1 MTHYRNRTSDSMP
14 CLSVGVAYMT
24 VEWHISRRMEPRAHF
39 YVKPSMN
46 TATTMNSAAEEAIAT
61 RSNVLAPS
69 PVRRFTEP
77 DWLAPIPGFTLLHHV
92 TSHAALDATD
102 YTNDHADTSGY
113 VDANEYGENP
123 AAQRS
128 LLSPAPSDAG
138 YSPIPLATPNAVI
151 RRLVTIALETASGH
165 RPPSKLS
172 PDDFAPVVRQSLTT
186 LSRLSTSPHAPIVAG
201 RLIMV
206 HCSTN
211 EAEGER
217 PRFVEFCGTWQAR
230 LPRSHQ
236 PGRVRIL
243 AGKAAKTR
251 TSYRIA
257 TLRFM

>member
-1 MTHYRNRTSDSMP
+1 MT
-14 CLSVGVAYMT
+14 
-24 VEWHISRRMEPRAHF
+24 
-39 YVKPSMN
+39 
-46 TATTMNSAAEEAIAT
+46 SAADAIAT
-61 RSNVLAPS
+61 RQA
-69 PVRRFTEP
+69 RHITEP
-77 DWLAPIPGFTLLHHV
+77 GWLTPIPEFTLLHQATRH
-92 TSHAALDATD
+92 TALDAATYAD
-102 YTNDHADTSGY
+102 TNDYVEDPPAQPVLLTPTPSETS
-113 VDANEYGENP
+113 D
-123 AAQRS
+123 
-128 LLSPAPSDAG
+128 
-138 YSPIPLATPNAVI
+138 SPIPLATPTAVI

-172 PDDFAPVVRQSLTT
+172 PEDFAPVVRQSLTT
-186 LSRLSTSPHAPIVAG
+186 LSRLSSSPHAPVVAG

-211 EAEGER
+211 EMEGER

-251 TSYRIA
+251 SSYRVT

>member
-1 MTHYRNRTSDSMP
+1 
-14 CLSVGVAYMT
+14 
-24 VEWHISRRMEPRAHF
+24 MEPSAHF
-39 YVKPSMN
+39 YVESSMN

-61 RSNVLAPS
+61 ESNTIALPS
-69 PVRRFTEP
+69 ARPFTEP
-77 DWLAPIPGFTLLHHV
+77 DLLKPIPGFTLLHHI
-92 TSHAALDATD
+92 TSRAVLDASEHPNDHVDTNKYVATNEYVGNPPAQAALLGPTPSE
-102 YTNDHADTSGY
+102 TS
-113 VDANEYGENP
+113 
-123 AAQRS
+123 
-128 LLSPAPSDAG
+128 
-138 YSPIPLATPNAVI
+138 YSPIPLATPTAVI

-230 LPRSHQ
+230 GPRSHQ
-236 PGRVRIL
+236 PGRVRLL

-251 TSYRIA
+251 TSYRIT

>member
-1 MTHYRNRTSDSMP
+1 
-14 CLSVGVAYMT
+14 
-24 VEWHISRRMEPRAHF
+24 
-39 YVKPSMN
+39 MN
-46 TATTMNSAAEEAIAT
+46 TATTVNSTADAIAT
-61 RSNVLAPS
+61 GANSVAMPTDAIAPS
-69 PVRRFTEP
+69 PLRRFTEP

-92 TSHAALDATD
+92 TSRAVLDASAHP
-102 YTNDHADTSGY
+102 NDY
-113 VDANEYGENP
+113 VDTNEYAATSKYVDNP
-123 AAQRS
+123 PAQAA
-128 LLSPAPSDAG
+128 LLSPIPPETS
-138 YSPIPLATPNAVI
+138 YSPIPLATPTAVI

-165 RPPSKLS
+165 RAPSKLS

-230 LPRSHQ
+230 GPRSHQ

-251 TSYRIA
+251 TSYRITA
-257 TLRFM
+257 LRFM

>member
-1 MTHYRNRTSDSMP
+1 
-14 CLSVGVAYMT
+14 
-24 VEWHISRRMEPRAHF
+24 
-39 YVKPSMN
+39 MN
-46 TATTMNSAAEEAIAT
+46 TATTMNSAAEEKIAT
-61 RSNVLAPS
+61 RSKAVVPS

-77 DWLAPIPGFTLLHHV
+77 DWLVPIPGFTLLHHV
-92 TSHAALDATD
+92 TNRAILDASKYVD
-102 YTNDHADTSGY
+102 NGEYTNDHADTSGY
-113 VDANEYGENP
+113 VDTNEYLENP
-123 AAQRS
+123 PAQPA
-128 LLSPAPSDAG
+128 LLSPPPSETDS
-138 YSPIPLATPNAVI
+138 SPIPLATPTAVI

-172 PDDFAPVVRQSLTT
+172 SDDFAPVVRQSLTT

-236 PGRVRIL
+236 PGRIRIL

-251 TSYRIA
+251 TSYRIT

>member
-1 MTHYRNRTSDSMP
+1 
-14 CLSVGVAYMT
+14 
-24 VEWHISRRMEPRAHF
+24 
-39 YVKPSMN
+39 
-46 TATTMNSAAEEAIAT
+46 MNSAAEEAIAT
-61 RSNVLAPS
+61 ESNAIAPPS
-69 PVRRFTEP
+69 ARRFTEP

-92 TSHAALDATD
+92 TSHAVLDASE
-102 YTNDHADTSGY
+102 YANEHADPSGY
-113 VDANEYGENP
+113 MDTTEYVENP
-123 AAQRS
+123 PAQPA

-138 YSPIPLATPNAVI
+138 SSTIPLATPNAVI

-201 RLIMV
+201 RLIMI

-230 LPRSHQ
+230 LARSRQ

-251 TSYRIA
+251 TSYRIT

>member
-1 MTHYRNRTSDSMP
+1 MS
-14 CLSVGVAYMT
+14 
-24 VEWHISRRMEPRAHF
+24 
-39 YVKPSMN
+39 
-46 TATTMNSAAEEAIAT
+46 TATTMNSATEEAIAT
-61 RSNVLAPS
+61 RSNVIVPS
-69 PVRRFTEP
+69 PARRFTEP
-77 DWLAPIPGFTLLHHV
+77 DWLKPIPGFTLLHQV
-92 TSHAALDATD
+92 TSHTTLD
-102 YTNDHADTSGY
+102 NGDHTSGY
-113 VDANEYGENP
+113 ADTTEFSKNP
-123 AAQRS
+123 PTQPA
-128 LLSPAPSDAG
+128 LLSPTPSEND
-138 YSPIPLATPNAVI
+138 YSSIPTATPTAVI

-186 LSRLSTSPHAPIVAG
+186 LSRLSSNPHAPIVAG

-243 AGKAAKTR
+243 AGKVAKTR
-251 TSYRIA
+251 TSYRIT

>member
-1 MTHYRNRTSDSMP
+1 MNPALDD
-14 CLSVGVAYMT
+14 VAPGA
-24 VEWHISRRMEPRAHF
+24 V
-39 YVKPSMN
+39 
-46 TATTMNSAAEEAIAT
+46 TTMLGPNVVAT
-61 RSNVLAPS
+61 PGDVIIPS
-69 PVRRFTEP
+69 PARRVMET
-77 DWLAPIPGFTLLHHV
+77 DWLNPIPGFTLLHQV
-92 TSHAALDATD
+92 TIRAAMA
-102 YTNDHADTSGY
+102 TSGY
-113 VDANEYGENP
+113 VENRP
-123 AAQRS
+123 VQAVQLGS
-128 LLSPAPSDAG
+128 TPPETS
-138 YSPIPLATPNAVI
+138 YSPIPQATPAAVI

-172 PDDFAPVVRQSLTT
+172 PDDFAPVVRRSLTT
-186 LSRLSTSPHAPIVAG
+186 LSRLSSSPHASVVAG

-211 EAEGER
+211 EVEGER

-251 TSYRIA
+251 TSYRVT